1 MRPKQLN
8 HGQLSQ
14 IHGAGFG
21 ASRRLGSYLLDFSG
35 GRRLDGSAVVS
46 EWIAGMRRHQTTLG

>member
-1 MRPKQLN
+1 MTMPAAM
-8 HGQLSQ
+8 
-14 IHGAGFG
+14 IAAGFGCVG

>member
-1 MRPKQLN
+1 MKRL
-8 HGQLSQ
+8 LQ

-21 ASRRLGSYLLDFSG
+21 AARRHPLDFSG
-35 GRRLDGSAVVS
+35 GRSLDGSWVVS

>member
-1 MRPKQLN
+1 MAEFPFSWRVVVAAAACV
-8 HGQLSQ
+8 GT
-14 IHGAGFG
+14 
-21 ASRRLGSYLLDFSG
+21 SRRLGSYLLDFSG

>member
-1 MRPKQLN
+1 LLQSR
-8 HGQLSQ
+8 
-14 IHGAGFG
+14 GAGFGCVG